1 MHYLIVSFTHR
12 NSTISIRERLAF
24 SEEEQAGCL
33 EKLNASPYITESILI
48 STCNRMEVFCSVQSV
63 SEGLEH
69 IFVLLSERTAMSVE
83 ELEGR
88 ADIFEDHGAVHH
100 LFSVAS
106 SLDSLVVGETQI
118 TGQLKD
124 AFRFSFDNGFCGQQL
139 SRAMH
144 FAFKCAAAVRN
155 STDISLRPVSIASVA
170 VAKLKEIVK
179 NFDEKKALVIGVG
192 EMSEITLKHLIASN
206 VKVYLANR
214 TQANADILAQK
225 YSVETIEF
233 SKIGK
238 AVNEFEIL
246 FSATASSEPIITDKD
261 IQECSFE
268 RYWFDMAMPR
278 DISYTHGEKINL
290 FQIDDL
296 KSIVDTNMLLRE
308 DEAKHSMQ
316 IIGEQTMLFYE
327 WLQTLSIEPIIK
339 HMYQRAEIAA
349 AIETSRVISKKYI
362 PKEYEGELL
371 KASKQALKRF
381 LHDFTIKIRAISG
394 ESDADTIIES
404 IKFLLDE
411 EDTVLLNEYKCEHF
425 LQG

>member
-33 EKLNASPYITESILI
+33 EKLNDSPYITESILI

-214 TQANADILAQK
+214 TQENADILAQK
-225 YSVETIEF
+225 YSVETIAF
-233 SKIGK
+233 AKIGE

-316 IIGEQTMLFYE
+316 IVGEQTMLFYE